1 MDGLPKATFVLQ
13 SNCTM
18 LHLLPTDYLL
28 RLAAILVSVDG
39 REETVSKYRGPAI
52 YKKIFKNLN
61 DARNRGFQGHVIA
74 RMACSM
80 NTDIYED
87 VMHLMRHPIKFDSIY
102 W

>member
-18 LHLLPTDYLL
+18 LHLLPTDYLH

-52 YKKIFKNLN
+52 YKKIFKNLD
-61 DARNRGFQGHVIA
+61 DARNRGF
-74 RMACSM
+74 
-80 NTDIYED
+80 
-87 VMHLMRHPIKFDSIY
+87 
-102 W
+102 